1 LLIALFSFSLIG
13 SAVFASPSGNLPEC
27 CRRDGKHHCAM
38 MIAMANDQED
48 SPSGS
53 AFKSVPEKCPFYPKA
68 GALPSVSKTVVPQ
81 PSQKLIAAVVSYPA
95 VIAQAESRYRV
106 SFSRSRQKRGP
117 PSVHS

>member
-13 SAVFASPSGNLPEC
+13 SALFISPSGNLPEC
-27 CRRDGKHHCAM
+27 CRRAGKHHCAM
-38 MIAMANDQED
+38 MMATDDDQED
-48 SPSGS
+48 SPSAS

-68 GALPSVSKTVVPQ
+68 GALPSAAKTVVTQ
-81 PSQKLIAAVVSYPA
+81 PAQELVAALLSYPA

-117 PSVHS
+117 PSLHS